1 MIQRTADNIIQR
13 IVELRRDIEELK
25 TRQPIGS
32 NQVVMFSQDSGKE
45 WDITLPTNNAGQ
57 FPDSPGWN
65 VAVITAEAVEGS
77 NLVADLIPKYSVNM
91 PIGGD
96 FVEIPQPAAVSNRMQ
111 WYVPVFNTVGSS
123 VSIKAQVV
131 ANIPVTITAER
142 GG

>member
-1 MIQRTADNIIQR
+1 
-13 IVELRRDIEELK
+13 
-25 TRQPIGS
+25 
-32 NQVVMFSQDSGKE
+32 MFSQDSGKE

-65 VAVITAEAVEGS
+65 VAVITAEAAKGS

-96 FVEIPQPAAVSNRMQ
+96 FVEIPQPATVSNRMQ
-111 WYVPVFNTVGSS
+111 WYVPVFNTFGSS

-131 ANIPVTITAER
+131 ANIPVIITAER
-142 GG
+142 GA